1 MALTAS
7 RRRMLLGAA
16 AGTLAMPAL
25 AQPAARMV
33 IGTGVDP
40 SFGPFFIG
48 VEGGFFQ
55 RHGIAAELRTFSSG
69 SAAVPSLIS
78 RDTVAVFAAPAAGVL
93 NNRVS
98 ADVVFVAHA
107 GTVSDIYDVVGGP
120 GITTLQDLRG
130 KRVGFGF
137 STATELFLLE
147 VLKTANMTRADLRPV
162 NLQPPEGLVALQR
175 RDVDAVSTFKPW
187 TGRIAGALPGTTV
200 VKGLEW
206 YLLHQHIMM
215 NKGWAMENRATAV
228 RFLAALREIMA
239 FTQANPQEAS
249 AMVGRRLRMETAA
262 VVPLLTANT
271 FGLQWSDE
279 SMRLMKREVEAQI
292 GFGNVQAPFDYSRL
306 IWPDLLRE
314 LDASLV
320 TFSALPVS

>member
-1 MALTAS
+1 MALIAS
-7 RRRMLLGAA
+7 RRSLLLAASAA
-16 AGTLAMPAL
+16 ALPLPAL

-48 VEGGFFQ
+48 VESGIFR
-55 RHGIAAELRTFSSG
+55 RHGIEAELRTFSSG

-78 RDTVAVFAAPAAGVL
+78 RDTVAVFAAPAAGIL

-120 GITTLQDLRG
+120 GVTTLQDLRG

-137 STATELFLLE
+137 ATATELFLLE
-147 VLKTANMTRADLRPV
+147 VFKTVGMTRADIRPV

-187 TGRIAGALPGTTV
+187 TGRIASALPGTTV

-215 NKGWAMENRATAV
+215 NRGWATENRATAV
-228 RFLAALREIMA
+228 RFLGALREVMA
-239 FTQANPQEAS
+239 FTHANPEQAS
-249 AMVGRRLRMETAA
+249 AMVGRRLRMETPA
-262 VVPLLTANT
+262 VLPLLTMNT

-292 GFGNVQAPFDYSRL
+292 QFGNVQTPYDYSRL

-314 LDASLV
+314 LDPSLV
-320 TFSALPVS
+320 TFGALPVS